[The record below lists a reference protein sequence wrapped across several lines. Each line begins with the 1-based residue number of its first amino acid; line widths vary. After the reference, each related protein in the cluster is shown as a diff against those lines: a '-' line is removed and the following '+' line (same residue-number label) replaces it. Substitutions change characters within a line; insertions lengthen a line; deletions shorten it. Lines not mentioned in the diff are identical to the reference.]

1 MKENN
6 TLTYILYAAL
16 IGLVGLAGYKIWQK
30 KQAEQ
35 EALKQEQAATEQ
47 QRFNELGYTPADS
60 TSSYVG
66 GTDSASDKVA
76 YIPPKSDA
84 SGIEDDGAAAA
95 AAKPAASSNSTTA
108 KTPAKTT
115 DKGPAPIRN
124 VEDSDGTDGRY
135 RVIAG
140 SFTKMDGARREMERL
155 VKMGYHDAE
164 VGRYNRGKFGV
175 VIVKR
180 TNSLSEAK
188 NIEARLKK
196 KGVDATVFDSNRK

>member
-35 EALKQEQAATEQ
+35 EAFRQEAAAEQ

-60 TSSYVG
+60 SSTYVG
-66 GTDSASDKVA
+66 GTDSVSGKVA

-84 SGIEDDGAAAA
+84 SGIEDDGASATAT
-95 AAKPAASSNSTTA
+95 KPAASGGTT

-124 VEDSDGTDGRY
+124 VEDSDGTDGRF

-164 VGRYNRGKFGV
+164 VGRFNRGKYGV

>member
-35 EALKQEQAATEQ
+35 EAFRQEAAAEQ

-60 TSSYVG
+60 NSTYVG
-66 GTDSASDKVA
+66 STDSVSGKVA

-84 SGIEDDGAAAA
+84 SGIEDDGAS
-95 AAKPAASSNSTTA
+95 AKATNPAASGGTTT

-115 DKGPAPIRN
+115 DKGPARIRN
-124 VEDSDGTDGRY
+124 VEDSDGSDGRF

-164 VGRYNRGKFGV
+164 VGRFNRGKYGV